1 MSDPQPAS
9 PFPEPL
15 TTSSLR
21 VTEVKVET
29 TGRMPRRPSE
39 GTAWSTTA
47 LVMGIVSLALTPV
60 FGAGVVPAAITVALG
75 HIAKRIEPRGRVRAS
90 IGLGAAYLALVVGT
104 AILIFVVLPITLALL
119 QSTGWVL
126 TD

>member
-1 MSDPQPAS
+1 MSDPQPTS
-9 PFPEPL
+9 PFPEAL
-15 TTSSLR
+15 TTSTLR
-21 VTEVKVET
+21 VTEVNVET
-29 TGRMPRRPSE
+29 IGTMPRRPSE

-60 FGAGVVPAAITVALG
+60 FGAGVVPAAMTVALG
-75 HIAKRIEPRGRVRAS
+75 HIAKRIEPRGRLRAAL
-90 IGLGAAYLALVVGT
+90 GLGAAYLALVVGT

-119 QSTGWVL
+119 QSTGWIL